1 MIKGRKKTLTKQL
14 TVYRKIFLKLQEY
27 SVFTQQDGRK
37 KEVSKTLV
45 CDRKITVPFEV
56 SPELPGFSVQMVSA
70 QGLGEI
76 MNI

>member
-1 MIKGRKKTLTKQL
+1 MIKGRKKTPTKQL
-14 TVYRKIFLKLQEY
+14 TVYRKIFLKL
-27 SVFTQQDGRK
+27 QDGRK

>member
-1 MIKGRKKTLTKQL
+1 MIKGRKKTPTKQL

-56 SPELPGFSVQMVSA
+56 SPELSGFSVQMVSA